1 MKIQTLI
8 ATAALA
14 LSGVAFAQTTVIVPK
29 DPTATPRVDQHQAN
43 QEKRID
49 QGTASGALTPAEAA
63 RLEAGQ
69 AKNDAAE
76 ARMKADGTV
85 TKKERAR
92 LLHRETVSSKKIF
105 RQKHDRQHDLNHDGV
120 KDGKKPA

>member
-85 TKKERAR
+85 T
-92 LLHRETVSSKKIF
+92 
-105 RQKHDRQHDLNHDGV
+105 
-120 KDGKKPA
+120 